1 MFSVQILYFSHRL
14 GRLSIL
20 MECFEA
26 KFNTFQ
32 IFWVEIRYFSNVLDP
47 RHIVFNVFVYKYE
60 FLKFL
65 CTKLD
70 SILLNVLKQKKIF
83 FKYSGQNFHTF
94 RIILG
99 QNQILFTLFGYTNQ
113 ILFECSSQ
121 KQIFPN
127 VLLKTECFGVRIKYF
142 SNVLNRICILF
153 QCFGQN
159 SILFKCF
166 IANSDYFQLFWKEN

>member
-1 MFSVQILYFSHRL
+1 MFFVQIRYFLHRL

-94 RIILG
+94 RIILE
-99 QNQILFTLFGYTNQ
+99 QNQMLSHCLGIQ
-113 ILFECSSQ
+113 I
-121 KQIFPN
+121 
-127 VLLKTECFGVRIKYF
+127 RYF
-142 SNVLNRICILF
+142 SNALHKNR
-153 QCFGQN
+153 
-159 SILFKCF
+159 
-166 IANSDYFQLFWKEN
+166 YFQMFCSKPSVLGSESNTFPMF